1 MPKDSVDVLEDW
13 FGEEIDSGTPS
24 VLARMPDDQLN
35 DLCLRLADSYHGWDD
50 AWLEESRDEP
60 ALLYFGGREED
71 PCGSEGWINAIKSA
85 SLCFDGM
92 IFRDPL
98 AEHLFGV
105 TEVGAMLGKMSKN
118 AVMQPLT
125 HGVKELVKISPLVR
139 SGAIRIAPRTFLGCL
154 RDVQDLA
161 RAQLGGGTGRIERA
175 DGVIDTGPAE
185 FAVLSGLCT
194 KFGFSPIAGTSDG
207 YNLLSSGIKRF
218 RKVLQVGQLEFESV
232 LNARRMPNVDSL
244 PLNDIVA
251 LRANSEAINTAREG
265 LRRALR
271 NSQERVDQL
280 EGHANDRSFQ
290 QAFAEELGEVEVR
303 LSEELGKS
311 NALKDLV
318 VPLGASVGMG
328 MFALWL
334 GPSMA
339 NHPEELRVALTTAS
353 APGVA
358 WIANTLIRLAQGR
371 NRGKHQ
377 VVQLYGHLIG

>member
-1 MPKDSVDVLEDW
+1 MPKDSVDVLEEW
-13 FGEEIDSGTPS
+13 LGEEIDSETPS
-24 VLARMPDDQLN
+24 VLARTPDDQLN
-35 DLCLRLADSYHGWDD
+35 DLWLRLADSYYGWDE
-50 AWLEESRDEP
+50 AWLAESREGP
-60 ALLYFGGREED
+60 ALLYFGGREEA

-105 TEVGAMLGKMSKN
+105 TEAGATLGEISKD

-125 HGVKELVKISPLVR
+125 HGVKELVKIRPLVR
-139 SGAIRIAPRTFLGCL
+139 TGAIRIAPRTFLGCL
-154 RDVQDLA
+154 RDVQHLA
-161 RAQLGGGTGRIERA
+161 RAQLGGGTGHIERE
-175 DGVIDTGPAE
+175 DGVIDTAPAE

-194 KFGFSPIAGTSDG
+194 KFGFAPVAGTSDG

-218 RKVLQVGQLEFESV
+218 RKELQVDQLEFESV
-232 LNARRMPNVDSL
+232 LNAHRIPNVDRL
-244 PLNDIVA
+244 PLEDIMA

-265 LRRALR
+265 LRKALS
-271 NSQERVDQL
+271 NSQERMDQL
-280 EGHANDRSFQ
+280 EGHANDASFQ
-290 QAFAEELGEVEVR
+290 QAFDEELRQVEVR

-328 MFALWL
+328 TFALWL

-339 NHPEELRVALTTAS
+339 SDPEGLRVALTTAS

-358 WIANTLIRLAQGR
+358 WIAHTLIRLAQAR
-371 NRGKHQ
+371 KHGKHH
-377 VVQLYGHLIG
+377 VFQLYGHLIG